1 MRSHLVLVVTASAPE
16 LITKARKIYEGI
28 TDRRQTR
35 KPMSDEGGQESSSVL
50 RERIANLQERV
61 DALEATELDQADL
74 VSQMAE
80 QQQALATGCQR
91 QSIRVGLQFW
101 ATLIA
106 LAAAI
111 TAIVIALI

>member
-1 MRSHLVLVVTASAPE
+1 
-16 LITKARKIYEGI
+16 
-28 TDRRQTR
+28 
-35 KPMSDEGGQESSSVL
+35 MSDAGDQESSSVL

-80 QQQALATGCQR
+80 QQQTLATGLQGL
-91 QSIRVGLQFW
+91 SKRVGLQFW

-106 LAAAI
+106 LVAAI
-111 TAIVIALI
+111 TAIVIALT

>member
-1 MRSHLVLVVTASAPE
+1 MRSHLVQVVIASAPK
-16 LITKARKIYEGI
+16 LIAEARKIYERI

-35 KPMSDEGGQESSSVL
+35 KPMSDAGDQESASVL

-80 QQQALATGCQR
+80 QQQALATGFQR
-91 QSIRVGLQFW
+91 LSKRVGLQFW

-106 LAAAI
+106 LVAAI
-111 TAIVIALI
+111 AAIVIALT